1 MKSSANNM
9 EEEEDYATLIYEDSM
24 RRRAE
29 ERPRL

>member
-1 MKSSANNM
+1 M

-29 ERPRL
+29 EAKALALADM